1 MRLAVYEWRKLFT
14 LPALW
19 IFLALCLAFNGLLMG
34 THLDG
39 RDLFQEA
46 NGVTEQLG
54 QRVDEAFLTGLED
67 LPRTQHSDLLRDTAA
82 GMENLYEAF
91 DLEGLT
97 SFYQYQVRQSPLAV
111 SWMTEKYRLL
121 EERVDHLAQTGAAMD
136 FYAGPMTHDSHQFL
150 FGTLL
155 RAVTGEGAILGML
168 AVLYL
173 LGWERASRTQAMV
186 CSSRAGRR
194 LYPIKVL
201 AGTAAAVGLYFLLAA
216 LTLGAYLLLWD
227 HGGMWGA
234 SVSSQLNYITDLMI
248 TKPFLTWGDF
258 TLGQY
263 LAATVLLGGLLTAVF
278 ALLAALCGLLVRH
291 TYLAALVGMLLV
303 FLPLAVSSALGEL
316 GLWAA
321 YLVAGL
327 TPTCLWLQING
338 WFTEL
343 GISAFL
349 PWQETIGTAGNFL
362 LLALL
367 VLLALWRLER
377 KDVTA

>member
-34 THLDG
+34 THLAG
-39 RDLFQEA
+39 RDLFQAA

-54 QRVDEAFLTGLED
+54 QRVDEAFLAGLED
-67 LPRTQHSDLLRDTAA
+67 LPRTQHSDRLRDTAA
-82 GMENLYEAF
+82 GMENFYETF

-97 SFYQYQVRQSPLAV
+97 AFYQYQVRKSPLAV

-155 RAVTGEGAILGML
+155 RAVAGEGAILGML
-168 AVLYL
+168 AVLHL

-186 CSSRAGRR
+186 CASRTGRR
-194 LYPIKVL
+194 IYRTKVL
-201 AGTAAAVGLYFLLAA
+201 AGTIAAVGLYFLLAA

-263 LAATVLLGGLLTAVF
+263 LAAAVLLGGLLTAAF

-321 YLVAGL
+321 YLVVGL

-343 GISAFL
+343 GIGAFL

-367 VLLALWRLER
+367 ALLALRRFDR